1 MQHILPYIYL
11 WHLYVS
17 CQSLVYELIESGVY
31 DRDEDFTVV
40 LQPVFEDLVFDVP
53 EVKYVELNVL
63 LTRIIGRWGPKFV
76 NTTSNRLL
84 FQSNLVK
91 Y

>member
-1 MQHILPYIYL
+1 
-11 WHLYVS
+11 
-17 CQSLVYELIESGVY
+17 
-31 DRDEDFTVV
+31 
-40 LQPVFEDLVFDVP
+40 VFEDLVFDVP